1 MATLVTLLDTETE
14 VERAFAAY
22 LGTTLGLPTVTS
34 DSDSVL
40 VTPRVEIVCTVNSD
54 GGHEFTIPSGANAG
68 LRLYDQKNVTVLID
82 LVYEPGA
89 PTSQAPG
96 TKRGTLRKVLANYN
110 AISAA
115 FATNGY
121 YFLAP
126 TTLQQTGGGRSANDP
141 EKESERLSTVLTATV
156 FLSQAAL
163 AAST

>member
-34 DSDSVL
+34 DSDTTL
-40 VTPRVEIVCTVNSD
+40 VTPRVEIVCVVNSD
-54 GGHEFTIPSGANAG
+54 GGHEFTIPSGTNAG
-68 LRLYDQKNVTVLID
+68 LRLYDQKNVTVNID

-89 PTSQAPG
+89 PASQSPG
-96 TKRGTLRKVLANYN
+96 TKRGTLRKVLANFN
-110 AISAA
+110 AIAAA

-126 TTLQQTGGGRSANDP
+126 TTLQQTGGSRTANDP
-141 EKESERLSTVLTATV
+141 EKESERLSTTLTATV

>member
-1 MATLVTLLDTETE
+1 MATLTTLLDTETE

-34 DSDSVL
+34 DSDTTL
-40 VTPRVEIVCTVNSD
+40 VTPRVEIACTVTGD
-54 GGHEFTIPSGANAG
+54 GGHEFTIPSGTNAG
-68 LRLYDQKNVTVLID
+68 LRLYDQKMVEIRID

-89 PTSQAPG
+89 PTDQAPG

-110 AISAA
+110 ALATA

-121 YFLAP
+121 YLLAP
-126 TTLQQTGGGRSANDP
+126 TTLQQTAGARVANDP
-141 EKESERLSTVLTATV
+141 EPESERLSTTLTAVV
-156 FLSQAAL
+156 FLNQSAL